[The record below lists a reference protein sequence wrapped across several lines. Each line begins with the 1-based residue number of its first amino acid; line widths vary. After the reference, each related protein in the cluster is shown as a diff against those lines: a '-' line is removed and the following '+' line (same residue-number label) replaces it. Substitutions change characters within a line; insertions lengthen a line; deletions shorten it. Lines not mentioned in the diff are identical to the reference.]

1 MDYLIKFCKNNLIS
15 NINLEVNSS
24 NNIAIS
30 LYKKWGFEQVGNRK
44 NYYKDNDGL
53 LFSKI
58 L

>member
-1 MDYLIKFCKNNLIS
+1 MDNLIKFCIDKKIS
-15 NINLEVNSS
+15 QINLEVNSS

-30 LYKKWGFEQVGNRK
+30 LYKKWGFKQVGNRK
-44 NYYKDNDGL
+44 KYYKNNDGL